1 VKRKLFSTSIN
12 SLRALRGHFI
22 ATVDDGDEGVN
33 AGRAA
38 ACEVVAL
45 RYTGHLSERDA
56 IDTLLY
62 ELPST
67 RRVSAATLLNGAATN
82 TVAES
87 AERTIDERT
96 PLFNAIGTWRSS
108 SRSDV
113 DLDGTR
119 SPTEQADQHESADV
133 NLSESLQGLNALE
146 IAAVSGAKKF
156 LSQRPIQRIITAI
169 W

>member
-1 VKRKLFSTSIN
+1 MFADLS
-12 SLRALRGHFI
+12 RALRGHFA
-22 ATVDDGDEGVN
+22 ATEDDGDEGVN
-33 AGRAA
+33 AGRAT

-45 RYTGHLSERDA
+45 RYTGHLSEREA

-67 RRVSAATLLNGAATN
+67 RRASGATLLNGAALTRG
-82 TVAES
+82 TSIEARS
-87 AERTIDERT
+87 DETT
-96 PLFNAIGTWRSS
+96 PLFSAAGTRGTTA
-108 SRSDV
+108 RSDFG
-113 DLDGTR
+113 LDGMR
-119 SPTEQADQHESADV
+119 SPADQTDQADSADV